1 VTAPGTSG
9 SAVIAGNEKGAYA
22 RVSLRAHDPVSE
34 RRGHNGTVAATGAR
48 FVPGVPGVPGV
59 LGVLGVVLVDRPF
72 WLNSLANIFVRV

>member
-1 VTAPGTSG
+1 MTAPGTSG

-48 FVPGVPGVPGV
+48 FVPGDA
-59 LGVLGVVLVDRPF
+59 GVLGVVLVDRPF